1 MCDSTKKISPLLPDR
16 RKQAELFVCD
26 IFDAVPK
33 GDIASMEHPIFSLS
47 TNPDMKSRRY
57 EHGNK
62 WLEVHPSS
70 YGLATVHDRDIL
82 IFCISQVIAAINE
95 GRSISK
101 TLSFNAIDL
110 LIATNRGTDGRA
122 YLRLKSAMNRLQGTQ
137 IETNIL
143 TGSKEQIDIFSL
155 VDKVKIVRESRDGQM
170 LEIEITISDWVFN
183 AIEAKEVLTYS
194 PKYFRL
200 RKPLERRFYDLARK
214 HCGQKENWSI
224 STKKLKNKSG
234 STSSMGEFNRLL
246 ENISTDDKE
255 HNHMPDYSIRYA
267 LDRNENEN
275 KNIVEFKNRKPK
287 RKLETRLV
295 DFPILSAETYEK
307 ARKVAPQFD
316 VYYLEREW
324 HEMWYTKGQ
333 EKLHNPD
340 GAFIA
345 FCKKRYMADK
355 GGFI

>member
-1 MCDSTKKISPLLPDR
+1 MCESTKKVSPLLPDR
-16 RKQAELFVCD
+16 RRQAELFVCD

-57 EHGNK
+57 DYGSK

-70 YGLATVHDRDIL
+70 YGLATVHDRDVL

-95 GRSISK
+95 GRPISK

-122 YLRLKSAMNRLQGTQ
+122 YGRLKSAMNRLQGTQ

-143 TGSKEQIDIFSL
+143 TGGKEQIDIFSL
-155 VDKVKIVRESRDGQM
+155 VDRVKIVRETRDGQM
-170 LEIEITISDWVFN
+170 LEIEISLSDWVFN

-214 HCGQKENWSI
+214 HCGQKERWSI
-224 STKKLKNKSG
+224 STEKLRLKSG
-234 STSSMGEFNRLL
+234 STSSIGEFNRLL
-246 ENISTDDKE
+246 DNIISDDQE
-255 HNHMPDYSIRYA
+255 HNHMPDYAIRYTA
-267 LDRNENEN
+267 DNDGNENRE
-275 KNIVEFKNRKPK
+275 IIEFTNRNHKK
-287 RKLETRLV
+287 KIGSGSI
-295 DFPILSAETYEK
+295 DFPILNPETYEK

-324 HEMWYTKGQ
+324 HEMWYSKGQ
-333 EKLHNPD
+333 EKLLNPD

-345 FCKKRYMADK
+345 FCKKRYAADK